1 MYNYVDIFVLN
12 KHPIKFDEVECGDI
26 ENTAKDDASFLPLQL
41 LVVLLHLALYLLD
54 GLLPVLQ
61 LVGDDLFLD
70 VVEVDE

>member
-1 MYNYVDIFVLN
+1 MLFRS
-12 KHPIKFDEVECGDI
+12 
-26 ENTAKDDASFLPLQL
+26 NTAKDDASFLPLQL
-41 LVVLLHLALYLLD
+41 LVVLFHLALYLLD